1 MISRLRQAIG
11 RARDVAQTESLT
23 ALLKRAFDFYVFHH
37 GRYYLYEHDFFR
49 VSEAEFLPRVDG
61 LTLEVVHSNDEAD
74 ELAKATGEDFRR
86 MVLNARR
93 GLDSGAV
100 FFCFLVNGE
109 LAHFGSVAMSRKA
122 MMAMG
127 SLPVQ
132 IDFSDGLAYT
142 GGTETLP
149 KFRRR
154 GLMVYGYFKR
164 FEYLREKGF
173 RASRNGVSVENV
185 ASQKAHARFGPKIYA
200 EARYVK
206 LLGWEFWKET
216 PICAI
221 DDGALPSNDL
231 PSGRP

>member
-11 RARDVAQTESLT
+11 RARGVAQTEGL
-23 ALLKRAFDFYVFHH
+23 AVLLKRAFNFYVFYH
-37 GRYYLYEHDFFR
+37 GRYYLYEHD
-49 VSEAEFLPRVDG
+49 VSERSEVGFLPRVDG
-61 LTLEVVHSNDEAD
+61 LTLNVVHSNEEAD

-122 MMAMG
+122 MTAIG
-127 SLPVQ
+127 SPPVQ
-132 IDFSDGLAYT
+132 IDFSDGMAYT
-142 GGTETLP
+142 GSTETLP
-149 KFRRR
+149 KFRSR

-185 ASQKAHARFGPKIYA
+185 ASQKAHAKFGPKIYA
-200 EARYVK
+200 RARHVK

-216 PICAI
+216 PISAI
-221 DDGALPSNDL
+221 DDGASPSNGL
-231 PSGRP
+231 ASGSA

>member
-1 MISRLRQAIG
+1 MD
-11 RARDVAQTESLT
+11 RARDLARTQGLT

-37 GRYYLYEHDFFR
+37 GRYYLYEHDFSK

-86 MVLNARR
+86 WTLNARR

-109 LAHFGSVAMSRKA
+109 LAHFGSVAMSGEA
-122 MMAMG
+122 MTAMG

-149 KFRRR
+149 KFQRR

-216 PICAI
+216 PISAI
-221 DDGALPSNDL
+221 DDGALPSNEI